1 MHKAILQFFE
11 NEFQNI
17 VRTHKIDSHFN
28 RYDSLP
34 LFKSIINEYQKKYT
48 LVKELISSA
57 LYTSD
62 YIIMSS
68 EVKQELDDENRR
80 KEIIEYWLCLPY
92 HNIEN
97 WIDFTHLV
105 AFVYHI
111 SSILRKRYYFQL
123 DKGIPK
129 KIASFRL
136 ASYFIRYLFEFLSS
150 KNPVIPIFWWAT
162 LIETALYQ
170 SIFSKTLSQVP
181 ESLKLLDKE
190 DIDYVSYLIV
200 LKAENE
206 LIGQRNETVP
216 VPYVNETDIF
226 HYYELTVDGK
236 KKKFFNSNINDKE
249 KVEEIKEA
257 FIESAAELKVS
268 EDHPHMLK
276 YCRMECKLQQSS
288 PLNFIIVSSNKE
300 DSYGWIGIS
309 STIDD
314 INLTKL
320 EVMIKNKISTL
331 LSLYKNKDSILDPL
345 ETKVT
350 PKKQSKGFFAKI
362 KALFVKSA
370 IISKDFEKW
379 KNLFLEEMLY
389 NSVSGIEPG
398 IEVYDAYREDN
409 FVITAL
415 IQSQEKEENPTTF
428 ISEENVSYPTELLD
442 PIITL
447 TKFNYLFLEKIKDQ
461 SIQSIIPEEAF
472 YLDINSTIPRL
483 LEFVTDGKI
492 VVGILA
498 DKYQKSHQLS
508 SKEEQIYKRRTISRK
523 ARELLSII
531 NSRNVTTLEDAGK
544 RIISQ
549 DMDWN
554 KVSTNY
560 EQEKLFFSE
569 V

>member
-1 MHKAILQFFE
+1 MDKTILQFFE

-17 VRTHKIDSHFN
+17 VRTHKINSHFN

-68 EVKQELDDENRR
+68 EVKVELDDEARR

-92 HNIEN
+92 HDIDN

-105 AFVYHI
+105 AFIYHI
-111 SSILRKRYYFQL
+111 ASILRKRYYFQL

-136 ASYFIRYLFEFLSS
+136 ASYFIRYLFEFLNKKS
-150 KNPVIPIFWWAT
+150 PVVPIFWWAA

-181 ESLKLLDKE
+181 ESLKLLDIE
-190 DIDYVSYLIV
+190 DIDYASYLIV

-206 LIGQRNETVP
+206 LIGERNDTVP

-226 HYYELTVDGK
+226 HYYELNVNGK
-236 KKKFFNSNINDKE
+236 KKKFFDSNIDNKQ
-249 KVEEIKEA
+249 KIEEIKKA
-257 FIESAAELKVS
+257 FIDSASKLKVS
-268 EDHPHMLK
+268 ENQPHMLK
-276 YCRMECKLQQSS
+276 YCRMECKLEESA
-288 PLNFIIVSSNKE
+288 PLNFIIVCANKG

-320 EVMIKNKISTL
+320 EVMMKNKISTL
-331 LSLYKNKDSILDPL
+331 LSLYKNKDHILDPL
-345 ETKVT
+345 ETETKT
-350 PKKQSKGFFAKI
+350 KKQSKGFFSKI
-362 KALFVKSA
+362 KALFVKSVT
-370 IISKDFEKW
+370 ITKDFERW
-379 KNLFLEEMLY
+379 NNLFLEEMLY

-398 IEVYDAYREDN
+398 IEVYDSYREDN
-409 FVITAL
+409 FAITAL

-442 PIITL
+442 PIIAL
-447 TKFNYLFLEKIKDQ
+447 TKFNYLFLEKTKDLP
-461 SIQSIIPEEAF
+461 IISIIPEEAF
-472 YLDINSTIPRL
+472 YLDINSSIPRL

-498 DKYQKSHQLS
+498 DKYQKTHKLS
-508 SKEEQIYKRRTISRK
+508 SKQKQIYKRRTIIRK

-531 NSRNVTTLEDAGK
+531 NSRDVTTLEDAGK

-549 DMDWN
+549 DIDWN

-560 EQEKLFFSE
+560 EQEKLFFSKK
-569 V
+569 